1 MLQDGESYVCA
12 SSDAFKKLEYH
23 KCGADQGPKQQA
35 RITSG
40 KVIICREAPMI
51 SGLDHWKERRRK
63 NQANNNGG
71 VATSNG
77 ESSPR
82 SNNETQWTEQMKP
95 RLITIIR
102 NGCRP
107 RKAVRMLL
115 NKKTAHSYEQVL
127 TDITEQ
133 IRPDSGVVRKL
144 FTLDGRQVSE
154 VECAAGCIRIGAQ
167 HSDFFLF
174 LSTK

>member
-1 MLQDGESYVCA
+1 
-12 SSDAFKKLEYH
+12 
-23 KCGADQGPKQQA
+23 
-35 RITSG
+35 
-40 KVIICREAPMI
+40 MI

-154 VECAAGCIRIGAQ
+154 VECAAGCIRIGAP